1 MRIGGFQKLTL
12 VDFPGKV
19 AATVFTQGCN
29 FRCGYCHN
37 PELVCPESF
46 GPLIPVQEVLAEL
59 KTRRG
64 KLQGVVIT
72 GGEPTLQK
80 GLVDFIVQVKELGLA
95 VKLDTNGSH
104 PEVLAHLI
112 NLRIIDYIAIDIK
125 TSIEKY
131 RSFFMSPPNVP
142 PTDGIP
148 PKAVTSIGGP
158 DSQELDS
165 RLPPRFLAKARV
177 GAGMTNI
184 GSKIQE
190 SIALIIH
197 SGLPHQ
203 FRTTVVKILC
213 SPEDFFDIRNAI
225 QGTNHYVLQAF
236 TIAPKMVDPSFGRQD
251 QYTLK
256 EFESLK
262 DQFEIFKKM

>member
-46 GPLIPVQEVLAEL
+46 GPLIPAQQVLDEL
-59 KTRRG
+59 KNRQG

-80 GLVDFIVQVKELGLA
+80 GLVDFIAQVKKFDFA

-104 PEVLAHLI
+104 PEVLTHLI
-112 NLRIIDYIAIDIK
+112 DLRMIDYIAMDIK
-125 TSIEKY
+125 TSLTKY
-131 RSFFMSPPNVP
+131 SQFC
-142 PTDGIP
+142 D
-148 PKAVTSIGGP
+148 PK
-158 DSQELDS
+158 
-165 RLPPRFLAKARV
+165 
-177 GAGMTNI
+177 N
-184 GSKIQE
+184 IQE
-190 SIALIIH
+190 SIEIILG

-203 FRTTVVKILC
+203 FRTTVVKTLC
-213 SPEDFFDIRNAI
+213 SLEDFFDIRNAI
-225 QGTNHYVLQAF
+225 QGTNQYVLQAF
-236 TIAPKMVDPSFGRQD
+236 TLAPKMVDPSLGRQD
-251 QYTLK
+251 QYTPE

-262 DQFEIFKKM
+262 AQFEIF